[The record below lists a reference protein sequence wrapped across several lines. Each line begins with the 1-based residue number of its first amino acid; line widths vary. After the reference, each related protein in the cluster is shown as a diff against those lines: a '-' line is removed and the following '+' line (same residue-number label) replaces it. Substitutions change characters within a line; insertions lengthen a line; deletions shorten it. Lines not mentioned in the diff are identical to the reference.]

1 MNFKH
6 SKNIQSGH
14 DGISK
19 VFASSWS
26 QNNMRLAIAQSDRK
40 IALYDENGEK
50 REAFS
55 TKPFKVKKRKRF
67 KFIFILGIKKLHNQ
81 RHRFFPRFNKI
92 SCSPIRLHN
101 FCIQTRTQLG
111 RQKNNLQQTR
121 TTFRTYLP
129 SLAKE

>member
-6 SKNIQSGH
+6 SKNLQSGH

-19 VFASSWS
+19 IQAASWS

-55 TKPFKVKKRKRF
+55 TKPFKVN
-67 KFIFILGIKKLHNQ
+67 IIK
-81 RHRFFPRFNKI
+81 I
-92 SCSPIRLHN
+92 
-101 FCIQTRTQLG
+101 
-111 RQKNNLQQTR
+111 KNNE
-121 TTFRTYLP
+121 
-129 SLAKE
+129 KI